1 MNVNTEQYFSE
12 VPHLHSPRSVFDR
25 SFTHKT
31 TMDVNKLYPIFI
43 DEGLPGDSMKL
54 DFQVFGRLINPLVVP
69 VMDELYF
76 ETLWFKSYMLILWD
90 NARRFF
96 GERDNPTDDNDFV
109 IPTINS
115 GAGFA
120 VGSIFDHFGLPVN
133 VANLDVNSLP
143 LRMYNMVYNYW
154 LRDQNLINSVTFV
167 KTDSDDISYYSL
179 LKSAK
184 MHDLFTSALPT
195 TQINGTP
202 FGTGPVSLPIG
213 GTAPVIG
220 NGLPVHLTDGT
231 NSATLSSGYSVSQ
244 VTQAYPQLGIAD
256 PSVNTLGGTAN
267 LTSWPNTV
275 FNKALGVSNDS
286 TKSGLI
292 ADLSEVSG
300 INVNDL
306 RFMID
311 LQRYRERLMLG
322 GHRYNE
328 IVTQFFGIETY
339 NEPYIPE
346 FLGMTRE
353 MIDINTV
360 IQTSSTDNT
369 SPQGNLT
376 AYGVINHHKSA
387 LSTSFRFHGYLL
399 GLARIRHNPVY
410 QQGLNKLWSRS
421 TQLDFYNPMFNGL
434 GEQPI
439 KNKEIVCQG
448 GSVLDANGDPV
459 DDNAFGFNEAWY
471 EYRYYPSLI
480 TGQLRS
486 GIIDSLDVY
495 HLAQYFGT
503 YTTTVT
509 STGTVPIGVPTL
521 PVLNQSFIEEN
532 IPLQR
537 ATAVT
542 TGEEEN
548 TPSFVMDFRFNYT
561 CARVMPVRNIPA
573 GLYSGI

>member
-90 NARRFF
+90 NARKFF
-96 GERDNPTDDNDFV
+96 GERNNPTDDNDFV
-109 IPTINS
+109 IPTVNS

-120 VGSIFDHFGLPVN
+120 VGSIYDHFGLPVN
-133 VANLDVNSLP
+133 VPNLTVNSLP

-154 LRDQNLINSVTFV
+154 LRDQNLINSVTF
-167 KTDSDDISYYSL
+167 TTGDSDNVANYAL

-184 MHDLFTSALPT
+184 MHDLFTSAMPT

-202 FGTGPVSLPIG
+202 FGSGAVSLPIA
-213 GTAPVIG
+213 GTAPVVSNGDPIG
-220 NGLPVHLTDGT
+220 WAVANNKYVNYGLHMGQYSDTPVITGDSNLVNQGYLTFSKGEGAKTGLQVD
-231 NSATLSSGYSVSQ
+231 LSQ
-244 VTQAYPQLGIAD
+244 VA
-256 PSVNTLGGTAN
+256 
-267 LTSWPNTV
+267 
-275 FNKALGVSNDS
+275 
-286 TKSGLI
+286 
-292 ADLSEVSG
+292 G

-306 RFMID
+306 RFMMD

-328 IVTQFFGIETY
+328 IVTQFFGVETY

-360 IQTSSTDNT
+360 IQTSSTDTT
-369 SPQGNLT
+369 SPQGHLT
-376 AYGVINHHKSA
+376 AYALINHHKSA

-448 GSVLDANGDPV
+448 ESVLDANGDII
-459 DDNAFGFNEAWY
+459 DDKAFGFNEAWY

-486 GIIDSLDVY
+486 GIVDSLDVY

-509 STGTVPIGVPTL
+509 STGTVPVGVPTL

-542 TGEEEN
+542 TGEDAN